1 MRSIAWLAVAT
12 AVLPASAAATGL
24 YSPTVI
30 HRTSPGPAVVTP
42 ARPATA
48 PGGVTSITPS
58 VVLGWGGLAPS
69 TGQPPG
75 YTGPAAALGYPAAPP
90 YYYPNHSGYPPYPAY
105 PAYPV
110 YPGYAVPPG
119 MAVPPGIAVPPAA
132 PDTVHRWGTR

>member
-1 MRSIAWLAVAT
+1 MRSIAWLAVAA

-48 PGGVTSITPS
+48 PSGVTSITPS

-75 YTGPAAALGYPAAPP
+75 YGGPAALGYPAAPP
-90 YYYPNHSGYPPYPAY
+90 YYDPSHPGYPPY

-119 MAVPPGIAVPPAA
+119 IAVPPAT

>member
-1 MRSIAWLAVAT
+1 MRSIAWLAAAA

-48 PGGVTSITPS
+48 PSGVTSITPS

-69 TGQPPG
+69 TGQPLG
-75 YTGPAAALGYPAAPP
+75 YGGPAVAPVYPAVPP
-90 YYYPNHSGYPPYPAY
+90 DYSSHPGYPPYPVY
-105 PAYPV
+105 PAHPV
-110 YPGYAVPPG
+110 YPGHAVPPG
-119 MAVPPGIAVPPAA
+119 MAAPPAA